1 MEEFDKEWWPLIS
14 NIWTGYSYKNNV
26 NGDSWKVFVCQFNKH
41 NKSST
46 RKEGISYA
54 KRRITKIR
62 PAKLCFAKIKVQ
74 RYASEKKVR
83 VERFKDSPDHSH
95 SLEESE
101 KLKRSKVVRD
111 LVIQEASKNYRPPE
125 IVSAIKKYA
134 TEKLDLGGSVK
145 KLRWMEVTNIKYK
158 VRGSLDVHLIGNLK

>member
-1 MEEFDKEWWPLIS
+1 MTPFGSNTINLPTSEASTPDQKRNRLFNVNQPLELSMEEFDKEWWPLVS

-26 NGDSWKVFVCQFNKH
+26 NGDSWKVFVCRFNKH

-46 RKEGISYA
+46 RKEGIPYA

-111 LVIQEASKNYRPPE
+111 LVI
-125 IVSAIKKYA
+125 
-134 TEKLDLGGSVK
+134 
-145 KLRWMEVTNIKYK
+145 
-158 VRGSLDVHLIGNLK
+158 